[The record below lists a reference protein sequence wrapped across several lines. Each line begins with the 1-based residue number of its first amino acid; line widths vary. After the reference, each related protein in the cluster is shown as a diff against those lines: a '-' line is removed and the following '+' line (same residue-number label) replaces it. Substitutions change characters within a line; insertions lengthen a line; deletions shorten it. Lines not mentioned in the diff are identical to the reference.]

1 VRAYVE
7 LVRGTPLMLQLY
19 FVFFFL
25 PELGIRVP
33 ALATA
38 ILGLALNYGAYESE
52 IYRAGLSAVPAGQL
66 EAAVALGMRPL
77 QALRRVVV
85 PQALRTSLPP
95 MVNDF
100 IALFKDTSVCSVVTV
115 VELTKEFSVVSQSS
129 GRILELMAVTGLL
142 YLLMSLPAAG
152 FARRLE
158 RKLETGR

>member
-1 VRAYVE
+1 
-7 LVRGTPLMLQLY
+7 
-19 FVFFFL
+19 
-25 PELGIRVP
+25 
-33 ALATA
+33 
-38 ILGLALNYGAYESE
+38 
-52 IYRAGLSAVPAGQL
+52 
-66 EAAVALGMRPL
+66 
-77 QALRRVVV
+77 VVV